1 MLLFPELGGS
11 LGVGVASF
19 SSQKASSSSSTS
31 MELTSLSDYMLPSST
46 EPSCFQTIHHPS
58 HYQKPERQ
66 RCWKKAD
73 LPLL

>member
-11 LGVGVASF
+11 IGVGVASF
-19 SSQKASSSSSTS
+19 SSQKVPSSSSAST
-31 MELTSLSDYMLPSST
+31 ELTSLSDYMLPSST
-46 EPSCFQTIHHPS
+46 EPSCFQAIHPS

-66 RCWKKAD
+66 HCWKKAD

>member
-11 LGVGVASF
+11 LGVGVASL

-46 EPSCFQTIHHPS
+46 EPSCFQTIHPS
-58 HYQKPERQ
+58 HYQKHERQ
-66 RCWKKAD
+66 HSWKKAD